1 MVRHVQAPTC
11 LHVLLLLCT
20 GGGDGTLNEVVC
32 ALMTHRDE
40 MQRQG
45 ISVGLLP
52 LGTANDFA
60 CVCGISVVS
69 MVQCCHTAAATAIPV
84 SSRLQLA

>member
-1 MVRHVQAPTC
+1 MTFVI
-11 LHVLLLLCT
+11 

-32 ALMTHRDE
+32 ALMTHREE

-69 MVQCCHTAAATAIPV
+69 LGLTFRV
-84 SSRLQLA
+84 